1 MFEFGLYWI
10 NPTSGGVYADG
21 FCTRVD
27 MLITAPVLPATS
39 SYFTSTSTRS
49 SIDPLTAVG
58 EDLKPT
64 DATTLGYDSSS

>member
-27 MLITAPVLPATS
+27 MAITAPAFPTTS
-39 SYFTSTSTRS
+39 LYFTSTSTKS
-49 SIDPLTAVG
+49 EILTVG

-64 DATTLGYDSSS
+64 DATTLGYDTSS